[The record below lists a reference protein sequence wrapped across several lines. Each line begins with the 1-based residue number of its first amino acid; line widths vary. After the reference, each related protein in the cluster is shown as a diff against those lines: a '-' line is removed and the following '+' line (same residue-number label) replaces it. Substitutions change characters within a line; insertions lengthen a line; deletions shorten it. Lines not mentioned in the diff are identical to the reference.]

1 MTITANLMGSG
12 CPGPLARAIIGGWAT
27 TEVGAGTTQ
36 ATATLLSRGANHYIA
51 TAANNSGVI
60 LPPGTTATDKLS
72 SGDIMVI
79 FNADVNTLL
88 LYPPLG
94 GKINVGTTNASISI
108 ATLTGVE
115 ANCIDGLNF
124 YVSGPTT

>member
-1 MTITANLMGSG
+1 MTITSNLMGTG
-12 CPGPLARAIIGGWAT
+12 APAALARAIVGGWTT

-36 ATATLLSRGANHYIA
+36 ATATLLSRSSNHYIA
-51 TAANNSGVI
+51 TAANNSGVV
-60 LPPGTTATDKLS
+60 LPPGTTATDKLQP
-72 SGDIMVI
+72 GDVMVI

-94 GKINVGTTNASISI
+94 GKINNGSVNASVSI
-108 ATLTGVE
+108 ATVTGVE

-124 YVSGPTT
+124 YVAGPST